1 VVNEYGTFK
10 VRLTPNGFS
19 SPDTVCIIGPG
30 VVLNLETLI
39 GELEFIE
46 SQGIH
51 LRSRYWISPRCHL
64 VMPYHPL
71 LEGIYESAKGDART
85 GTTRRGMGP
94 VYADKV
100 SYNGIRLVDLA
111 DEKIFAEKLRIQ
123 LAVKNP
129 ILETF
134 GIQPLEA
141 AAIIA
146 EKMDQYAK
154 IQPMVREYFGMLQ
167 EAISQDKEIV
177 LEGAQAALLDNTW
190 GTYPYCTA
198 STTLAGG
205 ASAGLGIAPALCH
218 RVIGVAKAYTTRVGM
233 GPLPTEL
240 LDEDGKTLLE
250 QGQEYGTVTGRPRR
264 CGWFDADLVRFTG
277 QLNGFTELALTKLD
291 VLDRLPVI
299 KICVGY
305 RTPNQDPEQELAHYW
320 QGDAHWLESCQPV
333 YQELPG
339 WMQPTTDIRYFQELP
354 AEAQAYVRKIEQLVD
369 VPVRILSVG
378 PERDQVILVPP
389 A

>member
-1 VVNEYGTFK
+1 
-10 VRLTPNGFS
+10 
-19 SPDTVCIIGPG
+19 
-30 VVLNLETLI
+30 
-39 GELEFIE
+39 
-46 SQGIH
+46 
-51 LRSRYWISPRCHL
+51 
-64 VMPYHPL
+64 
-71 LEGIYESAKGDART
+71 
-85 GTTRRGMGP
+85 
-94 VYADKV
+94 
-100 SYNGIRLVDLA
+100 
-111 DEKIFAEKLRIQ
+111 
-123 LAVKNP
+123 
-129 ILETF
+129 
-134 GIQPLEA
+134 
-141 AAIIA
+141 
-146 EKMDQYAK
+146 
-154 IQPMVREYFGMLQ
+154 
-167 EAISQDKEIV
+167 
-177 LEGAQAALLDNTW
+177 
-190 GTYPYCTA
+190 
-198 STTLAGG
+198 
-205 ASAGLGIAPALCH
+205 
-218 RVIGVAKAYTTRVGM
+218 M

-320 QGDAHWLESCQPV
+320 QGDAHWLKSCQPV
-333 YQELPG
+333 YQEMPG